1 MAANNHW
8 LPYNRILQVIHTRT
22 LQIRPNDINNNKSSA
37 TAPVAMK
44 QTLGRQV
51 GQEMMTPR

>member
-1 MAANNHW
+1 MLNN
-8 LPYNRILQVIHTRT
+8 NKKDGIK
-22 LQIRPNDINNNKSSA
+22 NNNNNKSSA
-37 TAPVAMK
+37 TAVPVAMK

>member
-1 MAANNHW
+1 MTFAVETFNSNKEPLLMSA
-8 LPYNRILQVIHTRT
+8 VIT
-22 LQIRPNDINNNKSSA
+22 LNKS
-37 TAPVAMK
+37 VAMK